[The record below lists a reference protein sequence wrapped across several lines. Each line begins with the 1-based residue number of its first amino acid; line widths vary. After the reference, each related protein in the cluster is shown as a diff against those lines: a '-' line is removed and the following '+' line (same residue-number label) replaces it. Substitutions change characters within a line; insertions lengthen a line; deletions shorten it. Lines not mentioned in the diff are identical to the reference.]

1 MAGDLAA
8 RLTDLLR
15 HYAQLEFPSEF
26 DEAALA
32 SLVQQRQEIIEQIE
46 QLDGEQKV
54 LRQVIADSP
63 GVKGLLQKITELD
76 RTLLNRAVEQRD
88 ALHTALAK
96 TAKGR
101 QATQGYRLNLPQS
114 SAFINKNI

>member
-1 MAGDLAA
+1 MTGDLAA
-8 RLTDLLR
+8 QLADLLR
-15 HYAQLEFPSEF
+15 RYAQLELPHEF

-46 QLDGEQKV
+46 QLDGEQTV
-54 LRQVIADSP
+54 LRQVIAKSP
-63 GVKGLLQKITELD
+63 DVRELLEKIAELD
-76 RTLLNRAVEQRD
+76 RNLLDRAVERRD
-88 ALHTALAK
+88 ALQAALAK

-101 QATQGYRLNLPQS
+101 QATQGYRMNLPQS